1 MSQERHAA
9 VKPGIERRR
18 FLQGAGLAAGGAAAA
33 AATAAV
39 AAEEESALVENPQ
52 EQAKARYRE
61 TPEVRR
67 FYALNRL

>member
-1 MSQERHAA
+1 MNHERRDAKA
-9 VKPGIERRR
+9 GIERRR

-33 AATAAV
+33 VAAV
-39 AAEEESALVENPQ
+39 AAEDEAAVVETPQ

-61 TPEVRR
+61 TPEVKR

>member
-1 MSQERHAA
+1 MSRERHDAKAA
-9 VKPGIERRR
+9 IERRR

-33 AATAAV
+33 AATAAI
-39 AAEEESALVENPQ
+39 AAEEEAAVESPQ

-61 TPEVRR
+61 TPEVKR